1 MCSETLRQR
10 ALALHILAV
19 KLTAGALISAADAL
33 ERVLRV
39 PLGRLCGGIGG
50 GFVFGKRVGVSVAIV
65 ALHGFAVRRAA
76 FGRRSGRSRVLS
88 AGLPAFRRGAAPARI
103 RQVFLLSAPF
113 LRALAGRGLRSKVL
127 KSYCLHFF
135 FSLSYLMHFGL
146 RHTHCAAVLRSISMP
161 QHGHFIPA
169 RLLQRRPLRGRRMR
183 HSRRRWEPSPP
194 SARTS
199 APTPRRS
206 PAGRECREFR
216 ARRRRCASFP
226 P

>member
-146 RHTHCAAVLRSISMP
+146 RHTHCAAVLRSILMP

-169 RLLQRRPLRGRRMR
+169 LRGRRMR